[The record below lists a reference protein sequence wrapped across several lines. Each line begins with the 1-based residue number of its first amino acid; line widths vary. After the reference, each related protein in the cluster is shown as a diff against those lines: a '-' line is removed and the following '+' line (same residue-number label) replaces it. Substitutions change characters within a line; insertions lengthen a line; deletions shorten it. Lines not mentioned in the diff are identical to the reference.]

1 MMTTAVRLVLGM
13 GMLLLA
19 ATTCPVPAF
28 AAGEQAAGTPAG
40 ATGPAPAPVVTA
52 REIFEQLPSSIF
64 DNTAEGLPD
73 EEKERLLETGQC
85 EFWEVVGETDDV
97 IAFRALPFRD
107 SAVAL
112 RLFRNEENGEI
123 IAAIGTLGVPICAL
137 ELWKRDV
144 SGRIV
149 PADTPDD
156 PDISEFFDATVPQP
170 KDVTASVLPCL
181 GLGGLKAQVLF
192 WGPSGMVRLPVA
204 RDIGW
209 HWTGHSFEKIVRPHA
224 LPDGGTR
231 AE

>member
-1 MMTTAVRLVLGM
+1 MMTNAVRLMLVV

-19 ATTCPVPAF
+19 ATTRPVSVF
-28 AAGEQAAGTPAG
+28 AAESPAAGVPSGTVKA
-40 ATGPAPAPVVTA
+40 APLPVVTA

-64 DNTAEGLPD
+64 DNTAEGLSD

-85 EFWEVVGETDDV
+85 EFWEIVGETDDV

-112 RLFRNEENGEI
+112 RLFRNAENGEI
-123 IAAIGTLGVPICAL
+123 LAAIGTLGVPICAL
-137 ELWKRDV
+137 ELWKRDA

-149 PADTPDD
+149 PADTPED
-156 PDISEFFDATVPQP
+156 PDISEFFDAAVPQP

-192 WGPSGMVRLPVA
+192 WGPTGMVHLPVA

-209 HWTGHSFEKIVRPHA
+209 HWTGHSFEKIVRPLA
-224 LPDGGTR
+224 LPEG
-231 AE
+231 AKAF

>member
-1 MMTTAVRLVLGM
+1 MMTTAVRLVLCV

-19 ATTCPVPAF
+19 AATRPVPVS
-28 AAGEQAAGTPAG
+28 AAVGRTTTAAPEAIRTPA
-40 ATGPAPAPVVTA
+40 PPVVTA

-73 EEKERLLETGQC
+73 EEKERLLDTGQC

-97 IAFRALPFRD
+97 IAFRSLPFRD

-112 RLFRNEENGEI
+112 RLFRNTENGEI
-123 IAAIGTLGVPICAL
+123 LAAIGTLGVPICAL
-137 ELWKRDV
+137 ELWKRDT

-149 PADTPDD
+149 PADTPED
-156 PDISEFFDATVPQP
+156 PDISEFFDADVPQP
-170 KDVTASVLPCL
+170 RDVSASVLPCL
-181 GLGGLKAQVLF
+181 GLGGLKAQVVF
-192 WGPSGMVRLPVA
+192 WGATGMMHLPVA

-209 HWTGHSFEKIVRPHA
+209 HWTGRSFEKIVRPHA
-224 LPDGGTR
+224 LPEGTKQ